1 MMDLLF
7 KSQAGIN
14 SVLTIAFICVMGVGL
29 AWWFKRKMDKPE
41 D

>member
-14 SVLTIAFICVMGVGL
+14 SLFTIGFLVAMGLGL
-29 AWWFKRKMDKPE
+29 AWWFKRKMDHPDE
-41 D
+41 